1 MLAAGAD
8 VNQRDTWGGTALFDA
23 AHKGHRQVAKV
34 LLAAGAK
41 TDLKRRDGATPVSI
55 ARERGLTE
63 LANEIERHTKGG

>member
-23 AHKGHRQVAKV
+23 AYQGHRHVAKV

-41 TDLKRRDGATPVSI
+41 ANTKRRDGATPVSI
-55 ARERGLTE
+55 ARERGFSG
-63 LANEIERHTKGG
+63 LADEIEKHTKGD